1 MANIQ
6 EIRTQLIQLFYQLG
20 TVQQRNKF
28 MYSCMSEG
36 LLPKG
41 FQIFFNLAN
50 FVNNQN
56 LVKEIQ
62 GVIEANFKFK
72 ISDFFLPLVQ
82 TFSVSFFITPEQVTF
97 KFPFQFD

>member
-1 MANIQ
+1 
-6 EIRTQLIQLFYQLG
+6 
-20 TVQQRNKF
+20 
-28 MYSCMSEG
+28 MYVRRIIT
-36 LLPKG
+36 KG
-41 FQIFFNLAN
+41 VSNFFNLAN

-97 KFPFQFD
+97 KFPFQFDDILFSVIFIYHDVH